1 MPTVLKIELDASKAE
16 QDLAQFRAKVES
28 LKTLE
33 SQPAAKAGGVPA
45 GAARTGAAE
54 AQKLA
59 EKVQTLPA
67 EKTISVKVETKGAT
81 AAIAKTG
88 KELKAMTVP
97 AETFRTRAS
106 AAFKNVWKELSDGE
120 GLVKNLTGALKGV
133 LSPVGAIGLGMAA
146 LGKLAV
152 DVWDR
157 MTLSAAEYLEQSGR
171 AVEVA
176 EKKREKVQAE
186 QALELRHL
194 AALRDLASQETLSNT
209 AKQEAG
215 VLLDQLSA
223 KYGNLG
229 VSIDK
234 TGSRL
239 TGFDKAQEKVL
250 SKMRRDRIAAGE
262 ETYSRLQNKAFA
274 QVQYAVTGMTPG
286 EETLNKFGLSLRG
299 AQSAKRTAAE
309 VMRTQPLEKQ
319 LEFARHM
326 MTNESR
332 TQEEMDRWG
341 KAVDVL
347 EQMVERRKELQ
358 ALERTGFG
366 SEEERANAY
375 RENAALDA
383 SVRRNSEQAAQTASD
398 REFAAERDP
407 EGKIANRE
415 KLIAGELEKQK
426 RLHEEIAKAERQTKQ
441 GDFENQRLAAKKR
454 MLELTLQLQ
463 ESESKIAGWSEQIAQ
478 IKNQTAQRIAD
489 AKEDVRLQQLLTDG
503 KFEEY
508 DLEKLKLEAKR
519 QGRTMSDD
527 EAKSLQEQLNAQRQ
541 LDTKRQ
547 LDASREE
554 LTIQQALIKGEYDKA
569 DALRLQ
575 LEQRKAGRQYS
586 ASELAEIKKQNA
598 ERQSLNLQR
607 GMQDQAW
614 GSYIDILKRT
624 GNGKQAEMESA
635 LRNAERTKGGKL
647 TSDETELVKRLT
659 ELTHNLNSARGASL
673 GDTSIRTNELTA
685 RGGFAG
691 GVKLPS
697 VDQYNE
703 AILSSSKR
711 IEGYL
716 PEIKSILSKLG
727 YYK

>member
-16 QDLAQFRAKVES
+16 RDLAQFRTKVES
-28 LKTLE
+28 LKTQE
-33 SQPAAKAGGVPA
+33 S
-45 GAARTGAAE
+45 R
-54 AQKLA
+54 
-59 EKVQTLPA
+59 PA

-81 AAIAKTG
+81 AAIARTG
-88 KELKAMTVP
+88 KELKAATVP

-106 AAFKNVWKELSDGE
+106 AAFRNVWKDLSDGE

-146 LGKLAV
+146 LGKIAV

-157 MTLSAAEYLEQSGR
+157 MTLSAAEYLERSGR
-171 AVEVA
+171 AADVA
-176 EKKREKVQAE
+176 EKKREKLQAE
-186 QALELRHL
+186 QAQELRHL
-194 AALRDLASQETLSNT
+194 AALRELASQETLSNT

-223 KYGNLG
+223 KYGSLG
-229 VSIDK
+229 VAIDK
-234 TGSRL
+234 TGNRL
-239 TGFDKAQEKVL
+239 TGFDKAQEKIL
-250 SKMRRDRIAAGE
+250 SKMRRARIAAGE
-262 ETYSRLQNKAFA
+262 ETYSRLQDKAFA

-309 VMRTQPLEKQ
+309 VMRSQPLEKQ

-326 MTNESR
+326 MTDESR

-347 EQMVERRKELQ
+347 EQMVERRKELK
-358 ALERTGFG
+358 ALERTGFA

-375 RENAALDA
+375 RENATLDS
-383 SVRRNSEQAAQTASD
+383 SVRRNSEQAEQTASD

-407 EGKIANRE
+407 EGKVANRE
-415 KLIAGELEKQK
+415 KLIARELEKQK
-426 RLHEEIAKAERQTKQ
+426 KLHEEIAKAERQTKQ

-463 ESESKIAGWSEQIAQ
+463 ESEGKIAGWSEQIAQ
-478 IKNQTAQRIAD
+478 IKNQTAQR
-489 AKEDVRLQQLLTDG
+489 
-503 KFEEY
+503 
-508 DLEKLKLEAKR
+508 
-519 QGRTMSDD
+519 
-527 EAKSLQEQLNAQRQ
+527 Q
-541 LDTKRQ
+541 LDAKRQ
-547 LDASREE
+547 LDESREE
-554 LTIQQALIKGEYDKA
+554 LAIQQALVKGEYDKA
-569 DALRLQ
+569 EALRLQ

-647 TSDETELVKRLT
+647 TNEETELVKRLT
-659 ELTHNLNSARGASL
+659 ELTHSLGSARGASL

-691 GVKLPS
+691 GVRLPEAER
-697 VDQYNE
+697 YNE
-703 AILSSSKR
+703 AMLSSSKR

-716 PEIKSILSKLG
+716 PEIKAILSKLG

>member
-16 QDLAQFRAKVES
+16 RDLAQFRAKVEA

-33 SQPAAKAGGVPA
+33 SQPAAKAGGAPA

-67 EKTISVKVETKGAT
+67 EKTISVKVETKSAT

-88 KELKAMTVP
+88 KELKNMTIP

-146 LGKLAV
+146 LGKIAV

-157 MTLSAAEYLEQSGR
+157 MTLSAAEYLERSGR
-171 AVEVA
+171 AADVA
-176 EKKREKVQAE
+176 EKKREKLQAE
-186 QALELRHL
+186 QAQELRHL
-194 AALRDLASQETLSNT
+194 AALRELASQETLSNT

-223 KYGNLG
+223 KYGSLG
-229 VSIDK
+229 VAIDK
-234 TGSRL
+234 TGNRL
-239 TGFDKAQEKVL
+239 TGFDKAQEKIL
-250 SKMRRDRIAAGE
+250 SKMRRARIAAGE
-262 ETYSRLQNKAFA
+262 ETYSRLQDKAFA

-309 VMRTQPLEKQ
+309 VMRSQPLEKQ

-326 MTNESR
+326 MTDESR

-347 EQMVERRKELQ
+347 EQMVERRKELK
-358 ALERTGFG
+358 ALERTGFA

-398 REFAAERDP
+398 RKFAAERDP

-463 ESESKIAGWSEQIAQ
+463 ESEGKIADWSEQIAQ
-478 IKNQTAQRIAD
+478 IKNQTAQR
-489 AKEDVRLQQLLTDG
+489 
-503 KFEEY
+503 
-508 DLEKLKLEAKR
+508 
-519 QGRTMSDD
+519 
-527 EAKSLQEQLNAQRQ
+527 Q
-541 LDTKRQ
+541 LDAKRQ
-547 LDASREE
+547 LDESREE
-554 LTIQQALIKGEYDKA
+554 LAIQQALVKGEYDKA
-569 DALRLQ
+569 EALRLQ

-624 GNGKQAEMESA
+624 GNGKQAEMETA

-647 TSDETELVKRLT
+647 TNEETELVKRLT
-659 ELTHNLNSARGASL
+659 ELTHSLGSARGASL

-691 GVKLPS
+691 GVRLPEAER
-697 VDQYNE
+697 YNE
-703 AILSSSKR
+703 AMLSSSKR

-716 PEIKSILSKLG
+716 PEIKAILSKLG

>member
-16 QDLAQFRAKVES
+16 RDLAQFRTKVES
-28 LKTLE
+28 LKTQE
-33 SQPAAKAGGVPA
+33 S
-45 GAARTGAAE
+45 R
-54 AQKLA
+54 
-59 EKVQTLPA
+59 PA
-67 EKTISVKVETKGAT
+67 EKTISVKVETKGAA
-81 AAIAKTG
+81 AAIARTG
-88 KELKAMTVP
+88 KELKAATVP

-106 AAFKNVWKELSDGE
+106 AAFRNVWKDLSDGE

-146 LGKLAV
+146 LGKIAV

-157 MTLSAAEYLEQSGR
+157 MTLSAAEYLERSGR
-171 AVEVA
+171 AADVA
-176 EKKREKVQAE
+176 EKKREKLQAE
-186 QALELRHL
+186 QTQELRHL
-194 AALRDLASQETLSNT
+194 AALRELASQETLSNT

-223 KYGNLG
+223 KYGSLG
-229 VSIDK
+229 AAIDK
-234 TGSRL
+234 TGNRL
-239 TGFDKAQEKVL
+239 TGFDKAQEKIL
-250 SKMRRDRIAAGE
+250 SKMRRERIAAGE
-262 ETYSRLQNKAFA
+262 ETYSRLQDKAFA

-299 AQSAKRTAAE
+299 AQSAKQTAAE
-309 VMRTQPLEKQ
+309 VMRNQPLEKQ

-326 MTNESR
+326 MTDESR

-347 EQMVERRKELQ
+347 EQMVERRKELK
-358 ALERTGFG
+358 ALERTGFA

-383 SVRRNSEQAAQTASD
+383 SVRRNGEQAVQRASD
-398 REFAAERDP
+398 RAFAAERDP

-463 ESESKIAGWSEQIAQ
+463 ESEGKIAGWSEQIAQ
-478 IKNQTAQRIAD
+478 IKNQTAQR
-489 AKEDVRLQQLLTDG
+489 
-503 KFEEY
+503 
-508 DLEKLKLEAKR
+508 
-519 QGRTMSDD
+519 
-527 EAKSLQEQLNAQRQ
+527 Q
-541 LDTKRQ
+541 LDAKRQ
-547 LDASREE
+547 LDESREE
-554 LTIQQALIKGEYDKA
+554 LAIQQALVKGEYDKA
-569 DALRLQ
+569 EALRLQ

-647 TSDETELVKRLT
+647 TNEETELVKRLT
-659 ELTHNLNSARGASL
+659 ELTHSLGSARGASL

-691 GVKLPS
+691 GVRLPEAER
-697 VDQYNE
+697 YNE
-703 AILSSSKR
+703 AMLSSSKR

-716 PEIKSILSKLG
+716 PEIKAILSKLG

>member
-16 QDLAQFRAKVES
+16 QDLAQFRAKVEA

-33 SQPAAKAGGVPA
+33 SQPAAKAGGAPA

-67 EKTISVKVETKGAT
+67 EKTISVKVETKSAT

-88 KELKAMTVP
+88 KELKNMTIP

-146 LGKLAV
+146 LGKIAV

-157 MTLSAAEYLEQSGR
+157 MTLSAAEYLERSGR
-171 AVEVA
+171 AADVA
-176 EKKREKVQAE
+176 EKKREKLQAE
-186 QALELRHL
+186 QAQELRHL
-194 AALRDLASQETLSNT
+194 AALRELASQETLSNT

-215 VLLDQLSA
+215 VLLDQLSV
-223 KYGNLG
+223 KYGSLG
-229 VSIDK
+229 VAIDK
-234 TGSRL
+234 TGNRL
-239 TGFDKAQEKVL
+239 TGFDKAQEKIL

-262 ETYSRLQNKAFA
+262 ETYSRLQDKAFA

-309 VMRTQPLEKQ
+309 VMRSQPLEKQ

-326 MTNESR
+326 LTNESR

-347 EQMVERRKELQ
+347 EQMVERRKELK
-358 ALERTGFG
+358 ALERTGFA

-383 SVRRNSEQAAQTASD
+383 SVRRNGEQAVQTASD
-398 REFAAERDP
+398 RAFAAERDP

-478 IKNQTAQRIAD
+478 IKNQTAQR
-489 AKEDVRLQQLLTDG
+489 
-503 KFEEY
+503 
-508 DLEKLKLEAKR
+508 
-519 QGRTMSDD
+519 
-527 EAKSLQEQLNAQRQ
+527 Q

-547 LDASREE
+547 LDESREE
-554 LTIQQALIKGEYDKA
+554 LAIQQALVKGEYDKA
-569 DALRLQ
+569 EALRLQ

-624 GNGKQAEMESA
+624 GNGKQAEMETA

-647 TSDETELVKRLT
+647 TGEETELVKRLT
-659 ELTHNLNSARGASL
+659 ELTHDLNSARGASL

-691 GVKLPS
+691 GVRLP
-697 VDQYNE
+697 DTEQYNK

-716 PEIKSILSKLG
+716 PEIKAILTKLG

>member
-16 QDLAQFRAKVES
+16 RDLAQFRTKVES
-28 LKTLE
+28 LKTQE
-33 SQPAAKAGGVPA
+33 S
-45 GAARTGAAE
+45 R
-54 AQKLA
+54 
-59 EKVQTLPA
+59 PA

-81 AAIAKTG
+81 AAIARTG
-88 KELKAMTVP
+88 KELKAATVP

-106 AAFKNVWKELSDGE
+106 AAFRNVWKDLSDGE

-146 LGKLAV
+146 LGKIAV

-157 MTLSAAEYLEQSGR
+157 MTLSAAEYLERSGR
-171 AVEVA
+171 AADVA
-176 EKKREKVQAE
+176 EKKREKLQAE
-186 QALELRHL
+186 QAQELRHL
-194 AALRDLASQETLSNT
+194 AALRELASQETLSNT

-223 KYGNLG
+223 KYGSLG
-229 VSIDK
+229 VAIDK
-234 TGSRL
+234 TGNRL
-239 TGFDKAQEKVL
+239 TGFDKAQEKIL

-262 ETYSRLQNKAFA
+262 ETYSRLQDKAFA

-299 AQSAKRTAAE
+299 AQSAKQTAAE
-309 VMRTQPLEKQ
+309 VMRSQPLEKQ

-326 MTNESR
+326 MTDESR

-347 EQMVERRKELQ
+347 EQMVERRKELK
-358 ALERTGFG
+358 ALERTGFA

-375 RENAALDA
+375 RENAALDS
-383 SVRRNSEQAAQTASD
+383 SVRRNGEQAVQRASD
-398 REFAAERDP
+398 RAFAAERDP

-463 ESESKIAGWSEQIAQ
+463 ESEGKIAGWSEQIAQ
-478 IKNQTAQRIAD
+478 IKNQTAQR
-489 AKEDVRLQQLLTDG
+489 
-503 KFEEY
+503 
-508 DLEKLKLEAKR
+508 
-519 QGRTMSDD
+519 
-527 EAKSLQEQLNAQRQ
+527 Q
-541 LDTKRQ
+541 LDAKRQ
-547 LDASREE
+547 LDESREE
-554 LTIQQALIKGEYDKA
+554 LAIQQALVKGEYDKA
-569 DALRLQ
+569 EALRLQ

-624 GNGKQAEMESA
+624 GNGKQAEMETA

-647 TSDETELVKRLT
+647 TNEETELVKRLT
-659 ELTHNLNSARGASL
+659 ELTHSLGSARGASL

-691 GVKLPS
+691 GVRLPEAER
-697 VDQYNE
+697 YNE
-703 AILSSSKR
+703 AMLSSSKR

-716 PEIKSILSKLG
+716 PEIKAILSKLG

>member
-16 QDLAQFRAKVES
+16 RDLAQFRTKVES
-28 LKTLE
+28 LKTQE
-33 SQPAAKAGGVPA
+33 S
-45 GAARTGAAE
+45 R
-54 AQKLA
+54 
-59 EKVQTLPA
+59 PA
-67 EKTISVKVETKGAT
+67 EKTISVKVETKGAA
-81 AAIAKTG
+81 AAIARTG
-88 KELKAMTVP
+88 KELKAATVP

-106 AAFKNVWKELSDGE
+106 AAFRNVWKDLSDGE

-146 LGKLAV
+146 LGKIAV

-157 MTLSAAEYLEQSGR
+157 MTLSAAEYLERSGR
-171 AVEVA
+171 AADVA
-176 EKKREKVQAE
+176 EKKREKLQAE
-186 QALELRHL
+186 QAQELRHL
-194 AALRDLASQETLSNT
+194 AALRELASQETLSNT

-223 KYGNLG
+223 KYGSLG
-229 VSIDK
+229 AAIDK
-234 TGSRL
+234 TGNRL
-239 TGFDKAQEKVL
+239 TGFDKAQEKIL

-262 ETYSRLQNKAFA
+262 ETYSRLQDKAFA

-299 AQSAKRTAAE
+299 AQSAKQTAAE
-309 VMRTQPLEKQ
+309 VMRSQPLEKQ

-326 MTNESR
+326 MTDESR

-347 EQMVERRKELQ
+347 EQMVERRKELK
-358 ALERTGFG
+358 ALERTGFA

-383 SVRRNSEQAAQTASD
+383 SVRRNGEQAVQTASD
-398 REFAAERDP
+398 RAFAAERDP

-426 RLHEEIAKAERQTKQ
+426 RLHEEIAKAERQTKR

-463 ESESKIAGWSEQIAQ
+463 ESEGKIAGWSEQIAQ
-478 IKNQTAQRIAD
+478 IKNQTAQR
-489 AKEDVRLQQLLTDG
+489 
-503 KFEEY
+503 
-508 DLEKLKLEAKR
+508 
-519 QGRTMSDD
+519 
-527 EAKSLQEQLNAQRQ
+527 Q
-541 LDTKRQ
+541 LDAKRQ
-547 LDASREE
+547 LDESREE
-554 LTIQQALIKGEYDKA
+554 LAIQQALVKGEYDKA
-569 DALRLQ
+569 EALRLQ

-624 GNGKQAEMESA
+624 GNGKQAEMETA

-647 TSDETELVKRLT
+647 TNEETELVKRLT
-659 ELTHNLNSARGASL
+659 ELTHSLGSARGASL

-691 GVKLPS
+691 GVRLPEAER
-697 VDQYNE
+697 YNE
-703 AILSSSKR
+703 AMLSSSKR

-716 PEIKSILSKLG
+716 PEIKAILSKLG

>member
-16 QDLAQFRAKVES
+16 RDLAQFRSKVES
-28 LKTLE
+28 LKTQE
-33 SQPAAKAGGVPA
+33 S
-45 GAARTGAAE
+45 R
-54 AQKLA
+54 
-59 EKVQTLPA
+59 PA

-81 AAIAKTG
+81 AAIARTG
-88 KELKAMTVP
+88 KELKAATVP

-106 AAFKNVWKELSDGE
+106 AAFRNVWKDLSDGE

-146 LGKLAV
+146 LGKIAV

-157 MTLSAAEYLEQSGR
+157 MTLSAAEYLERSGR
-171 AVEVA
+171 AADVA
-176 EKKREKVQAE
+176 EKKREKLQAE
-186 QALELRHL
+186 QAQELRHL
-194 AALRDLASQETLSNT
+194 AALRELASQETLSNT

-223 KYGNLG
+223 KYGSLG
-229 VSIDK
+229 VAIDK
-234 TGSRL
+234 TGNRL
-239 TGFDKAQEKVL
+239 TGFDKAQEKIL

-262 ETYSRLQNKAFA
+262 ETYSRLQDKAFA

-309 VMRTQPLEKQ
+309 VMRSQPLEKQ

-326 MTNESR
+326 MTDESR

-347 EQMVERRKELQ
+347 EQMVERRKELK
-358 ALERTGFG
+358 ALERTGFA

-383 SVRRNSEQAAQTASD
+383 SVRRNGEQAAQTASD
-398 REFAAERDP
+398 RAFAAERDP

-463 ESESKIAGWSEQIAQ
+463 ESEGKIAGWSEQIAQ
-478 IKNQTAQRIAD
+478 IKNQTAQR
-489 AKEDVRLQQLLTDG
+489 
-503 KFEEY
+503 
-508 DLEKLKLEAKR
+508 
-519 QGRTMSDD
+519 
-527 EAKSLQEQLNAQRQ
+527 Q
-541 LDTKRQ
+541 LDAKRQ
-547 LDASREE
+547 LDESREE
-554 LTIQQALIKGEYDKA
+554 LAIQQALVKGEYDKA
-569 DALRLQ
+569 EALRLQ

-614 GSYIDILKRT
+614 GRYIDILKRT
-624 GNGKQAEMESA
+624 GNGKQAEMETA

-647 TSDETELVKRLT
+647 TNEETELVKRLT
-659 ELTHNLNSARGASL
+659 ELTHSLGSARGASL

-691 GVKLPS
+691 GVRLPEAER
-697 VDQYNE
+697 YNE
-703 AILSSSKR
+703 AMLSSSKR

-716 PEIKSILSKLG
+716 PEIKAILSKLG

>member
-16 QDLAQFRAKVES
+16 RDLAQFRTKVES
-28 LKTLE
+28 LKTQE
-33 SQPAAKAGGVPA
+33 S
-45 GAARTGAAE
+45 R
-54 AQKLA
+54 
-59 EKVQTLPA
+59 PA

-81 AAIAKTG
+81 AAIARTG
-88 KELKAMTVP
+88 KELKAATVP

-106 AAFKNVWKELSDGE
+106 AAFRNVWKDLSDGE

-146 LGKLAV
+146 LGKIAV

-157 MTLSAAEYLEQSGR
+157 MTLSAAEYLERSGR
-171 AVEVA
+171 AADVA
-176 EKKREKVQAE
+176 EKKREKLQAE
-186 QALELRHL
+186 QAQELRHL
-194 AALRDLASQETLSNT
+194 AALRELASQETLSNT

-223 KYGNLG
+223 KYGSLG
-229 VSIDK
+229 VAIDK
-234 TGSRL
+234 TGNRL
-239 TGFDKAQEKVL
+239 TGFDKAQEKIL
-250 SKMRRDRIAAGE
+250 SKMRRARIAAGE
-262 ETYSRLQNKAFA
+262 ETYSRLQDKAFA

-309 VMRTQPLEKQ
+309 VMRSQPLEKQ

-326 MTNESR
+326 MTDESR

-347 EQMVERRKELQ
+347 EQMVERRKELK
-358 ALERTGFG
+358 ALERTGFA

-463 ESESKIAGWSEQIAQ
+463 ESEGKIAGWSEQIAQ
-478 IKNQTAQRIAD
+478 IKNQTAQR
-489 AKEDVRLQQLLTDG
+489 
-503 KFEEY
+503 
-508 DLEKLKLEAKR
+508 
-519 QGRTMSDD
+519 
-527 EAKSLQEQLNAQRQ
+527 Q
-541 LDTKRQ
+541 LDAKRQ
-547 LDASREE
+547 LDESREE
-554 LTIQQALIKGEYDKA
+554 LAIQQALVKGEYDKA
-569 DALRLQ
+569 EALRLQ

-635 LRNAERTKGGKL
+635 LRSAERTKGGKL
-647 TSDETELVKRLT
+647 TGEETELVKRLT
-659 ELTHNLNSARGASL
+659 ELTHDLNSARGASL

-691 GVKLPS
+691 GVRLPEAER
-697 VDQYNE
+697 YNE
-703 AILSSSKR
+703 AMLSSSKR

-716 PEIKSILSKLG
+716 PEIKAILSKLG

>member
-16 QDLAQFRAKVES
+16 QDLAQFRAKVEA

-33 SQPAAKAGGVPA
+33 SQPAAKAGGAPA
-45 GAARTGAAE
+45 GAA
-54 AQKLA
+54 
-59 EKVQTLPA
+59 
-67 EKTISVKVETKGAT
+67 
-81 AAIAKTG
+81 AAIARTG
-88 KELKAMTVP
+88 KELKAATVP

-106 AAFKNVWKELSDGE
+106 AAFRNVWKDLSDGE

-146 LGKLAV
+146 LGKIAV

-157 MTLSAAEYLEQSGR
+157 MTLSAAEYLEQTGR
-171 AVEVA
+171 AAEIA
-176 EKKREKVQAE
+176 EKKREKLQAE

-229 VSIDK
+229 VAIDK
-234 TGSRL
+234 TGNRL
-239 TGFDKAQEKVL
+239 TGFDKAQEKIL

-262 ETYSRLQNKAFA
+262 ETYSRLQDKAFA

-309 VMRTQPLEKQ
+309 VMRSQPLEKQ

-326 MTNESR
+326 MTDESR

-347 EQMVERRKELQ
+347 EQMVERRKELK
-358 ALERTGFG
+358 ALERTGFA

-383 SVRRNSEQAAQTASD
+383 SVRRNGEQAAQTASD
-398 REFAAERDP
+398 RAFAAERDP

-463 ESESKIAGWSEQIAQ
+463 ESEGKIAGWSEQIAQ

-503 KFEEY
+503 KYAEY

-519 QGRTMSDD
+519 QGRSMSDD
-527 EAKSLQEQLNAQRQ
+527 EAKALQEQVNAQRQ
-541 LDTKRQ
+541 LDAKRQ
-547 LDASREE
+547 LDESREE
-554 LTIQQALIKGEYDKA
+554 LAIQQALVKGEYDKA
-569 DALRLQ
+569 EALRLQ

-586 ASELAEIKKQNA
+586 ASELAEIKKQNT

-624 GNGKQAEMESA
+624 GNGKQAEMETA

-647 TSDETELVKRLT
+647 TNEETELVKRPP
-659 ELTHNLNSARGASL
+659 
-673 GDTSIRTNELTA
+673 TSVGKTPPFRMVIVSF
-685 RGGFAG
+685 GGNTLRAWG
-691 GVKLPS
+691 RP
-697 VDQYNE
+697 
-703 AILSSSKR
+703 LSTLR
-711 IEGYL
+711 
-716 PEIKSILSKLG
+716 
-727 YYK
+727 

>member
-16 QDLAQFRAKVES
+16 RDLAQFRTKVES
-28 LKTLE
+28 LKTQE
-33 SQPAAKAGGVPA
+33 S
-45 GAARTGAAE
+45 R
-54 AQKLA
+54 
-59 EKVQTLPA
+59 PA

-81 AAIAKTG
+81 AAIARTG
-88 KELKAMTVP
+88 KELKAATVP

-106 AAFKNVWKELSDGE
+106 AAFRNVWKDLSDGE

-146 LGKLAV
+146 LGKIAV

-157 MTLSAAEYLEQSGR
+157 MTLSAAEYLERSGR
-171 AVEVA
+171 AADVA
-176 EKKREKVQAE
+176 EKKREKLQAE
-186 QALELRHL
+186 QAQELRHL
-194 AALRDLASQETLSNT
+194 AALRELASQETLSNT

-223 KYGNLG
+223 KYGSLG
-229 VSIDK
+229 AAIDK
-234 TGSRL
+234 TGNRL
-239 TGFDKAQEKVL
+239 TGFDKAQEKIL

-262 ETYSRLQNKAFA
+262 ETYSRLQDKAFA

-299 AQSAKRTAAE
+299 AQSAKQTAAE
-309 VMRTQPLEKQ
+309 VMRSQPLEKQ

-326 MTNESR
+326 MTDESR

-347 EQMVERRKELQ
+347 EQMVERRKELK
-358 ALERTGFG
+358 ALERTGFA

-383 SVRRNSEQAAQTASD
+383 SVRRNGEQAAQTASD
-398 REFAAERDP
+398 RAFAAERDP

-426 RLHEEIAKAERQTKQ
+426 RLHEEIAKAERQTKR

-463 ESESKIAGWSEQIAQ
+463 ESEGKIAGWSEQIAQ
-478 IKNQTAQRIAD
+478 IKNQTAQR
-489 AKEDVRLQQLLTDG
+489 
-503 KFEEY
+503 
-508 DLEKLKLEAKR
+508 
-519 QGRTMSDD
+519 
-527 EAKSLQEQLNAQRQ
+527 Q
-541 LDTKRQ
+541 LDAKRQ
-547 LDASREE
+547 LDESREE
-554 LTIQQALIKGEYDKA
+554 LAIQQALVKGEYDKA
-569 DALRLQ
+569 EALRLQ

-624 GNGKQAEMESA
+624 GNGKQAEMETA

-647 TSDETELVKRLT
+647 TNEETELVKRLT
-659 ELTHNLNSARGASL
+659 ELTHSLGSARGASL

-691 GVKLPS
+691 GVRLPEAER
-697 VDQYNE
+697 YNE
-703 AILSSSKR
+703 AMLSSSKR

-716 PEIKSILSKLG
+716 PEIKAILSKLG

>member
-16 QDLAQFRAKVES
+16 RDLAQFRTKVES
-28 LKTLE
+28 LKTQE
-33 SQPAAKAGGVPA
+33 S
-45 GAARTGAAE
+45 R
-54 AQKLA
+54 
-59 EKVQTLPA
+59 PA

-81 AAIAKTG
+81 AAIARTG
-88 KELKAMTVP
+88 KELKNMTIP

-146 LGKLAV
+146 LGKIAV

-157 MTLSAAEYLEQSGR
+157 MTLSAAEYLERSGR
-171 AVEVA
+171 AADVA
-176 EKKREKVQAE
+176 EKKREKLQAE
-186 QALELRHL
+186 QAQELRHL
-194 AALRDLASQETLSNT
+194 AALRELASQETLSNT

-223 KYGNLG
+223 KYGSLG
-229 VSIDK
+229 VAIDK
-234 TGSRL
+234 TGNRL
-239 TGFDKAQEKVL
+239 TGFDKAQEKIL
-250 SKMRRDRIAAGE
+250 SKMRRERIAAGE
-262 ETYSRLQNKAFA
+262 ETYSRLQDKAFA

-309 VMRTQPLEKQ
+309 VMRSQPLEKQ

-326 MTNESR
+326 MTDESR

-347 EQMVERRKELQ
+347 EQMVERRKELK
-358 ALERTGFG
+358 ALERTGFA

-383 SVRRNSEQAAQTASD
+383 SVRRNGEQAVQTASD
-398 REFAAERDP
+398 RAFAAERDP

-463 ESESKIAGWSEQIAQ
+463 ESEGKIAGWSEQIAQ
-478 IKNQTAQRIAD
+478 IKNQTAQR
-489 AKEDVRLQQLLTDG
+489 
-503 KFEEY
+503 
-508 DLEKLKLEAKR
+508 
-519 QGRTMSDD
+519 
-527 EAKSLQEQLNAQRQ
+527 Q
-541 LDTKRQ
+541 LDAKRQ
-547 LDASREE
+547 LDESREE
-554 LTIQQALIKGEYDKA
+554 LAIQQALVKGEYDKA
-569 DALRLQ
+569 EALRLQ

-635 LRNAERTKGGKL
+635 LRSAERTKGGKL
-647 TSDETELVKRLT
+647 TGEETELVKRLT
-659 ELTHNLNSARGASL
+659 ELTHDLNSARGASL

-691 GVKLPS
+691 GVRLP
-697 VDQYNE
+697 DTEQYNK

-716 PEIKSILSKLG
+716 PEIKAILSKLG

>member
-16 QDLAQFRAKVES
+16 RDLAQFRTKVES
-28 LKTLE
+28 LKTQE
-33 SQPAAKAGGVPA
+33 S
-45 GAARTGAAE
+45 R
-54 AQKLA
+54 
-59 EKVQTLPA
+59 PA

-81 AAIAKTG
+81 AAIARTG
-88 KELKAMTVP
+88 KELKAATVP

-106 AAFKNVWKELSDGE
+106 AAFRNVWKDLSDGE

-146 LGKLAV
+146 LGKIAV

-157 MTLSAAEYLEQSGR
+157 MTLSAAEYLERSGR
-171 AVEVA
+171 AADVA
-176 EKKREKVQAE
+176 EKKREKLQAE
-186 QALELRHL
+186 QAQELRHL
-194 AALRDLASQETLSNT
+194 AALRELASQETLSNT

-223 KYGNLG
+223 KYGSLG
-229 VSIDK
+229 VAIDK
-234 TGSRL
+234 TGNRL
-239 TGFDKAQEKVL
+239 TGFDKAQEKIL

-262 ETYSRLQNKAFA
+262 ETYSRLQDKAFA

-309 VMRTQPLEKQ
+309 VMRSQPLEKQ

-326 MTNESR
+326 MTDESR

-347 EQMVERRKELQ
+347 EQMVERRKELK
-358 ALERTGFG
+358 ALERTGFA

-383 SVRRNSEQAAQTASD
+383 SVRRNGEQAAQRASD

-463 ESESKIAGWSEQIAQ
+463 ESEGKIAGWSEQIAQ
-478 IKNQTAQRIAD
+478 IKNQTAQR
-489 AKEDVRLQQLLTDG
+489 
-503 KFEEY
+503 
-508 DLEKLKLEAKR
+508 
-519 QGRTMSDD
+519 
-527 EAKSLQEQLNAQRQ
+527 Q
-541 LDTKRQ
+541 LDAKRQ
-547 LDASREE
+547 LDESREE
-554 LTIQQALIKGEYDKA
+554 LAIQQALVKGEYDKA
-569 DALRLQ
+569 EALRLQ

-647 TSDETELVKRLT
+647 TNEETELVKRLT
-659 ELTHNLNSARGASL
+659 ELTHSLGSARGASL

-691 GVKLPS
+691 GVRLPEAER
-697 VDQYNE
+697 YNE
-703 AILSSSKR
+703 AMLSSSKR

-716 PEIKSILSKLG
+716 PEIKAILSKLG

>member
-16 QDLAQFRAKVES
+16 QDLAQFRAKVEA

-33 SQPAAKAGGVPA
+33 SQPAAKAGGAPA

-67 EKTISVKVETKGAT
+67 EKTISVKVETKSAT

-88 KELKAMTVP
+88 KELKNMTIP

-146 LGKLAV
+146 LGKIAV

-157 MTLSAAEYLEQSGR
+157 MTLSAAEYLERSGR
-171 AVEVA
+171 AADVA
-176 EKKREKVQAE
+176 EKKREKLQAE
-186 QALELRHL
+186 QAQELRHL
-194 AALRDLASQETLSNT
+194 AALRELASQETLSNT

-223 KYGNLG
+223 KYGSLG
-229 VSIDK
+229 AAIDK
-234 TGSRL
+234 TGNRL
-239 TGFDKAQEKVL
+239 TGFDKAQEKIL

-262 ETYSRLQNKAFA
+262 ETYSRLQDKAFA

-299 AQSAKRTAAE
+299 AQSAKQTAAE
-309 VMRTQPLEKQ
+309 VMRSQPLEKQ

-326 MTNESR
+326 MTDESR

-347 EQMVERRKELQ
+347 EQMVERRKELK
-358 ALERTGFG
+358 ALERTGFA

-463 ESESKIAGWSEQIAQ
+463 ESEGKIAGWSEQIAQ
-478 IKNQTAQRIAD
+478 IKNQTAQR
-489 AKEDVRLQQLLTDG
+489 
-503 KFEEY
+503 
-508 DLEKLKLEAKR
+508 
-519 QGRTMSDD
+519 
-527 EAKSLQEQLNAQRQ
+527 Q
-541 LDTKRQ
+541 LDAKRQ
-547 LDASREE
+547 LDESREE
-554 LTIQQALIKGEYDKA
+554 LAIQQALVKGEYDKA
-569 DALRLQ
+569 EALRLQ

-624 GNGKQAEMESA
+624 GNGKQAEMETA

-647 TSDETELVKRLT
+647 TNEETELVKRLT
-659 ELTHNLNSARGASL
+659 ELTHSLGSARGASL

-691 GVKLPS
+691 GVRLPEAER
-697 VDQYNE
+697 YNE
-703 AILSSSKR
+703 AMLSSSKR

-716 PEIKSILSKLG
+716 PEIKAILSKLG

>member
-16 QDLAQFRAKVES
+16 RDLAQFRAKVEA

-33 SQPAAKAGGVPA
+33 SQPAAKAGGAPA

-67 EKTISVKVETKGAT
+67 EKTISVKVETKSAT

-88 KELKAMTVP
+88 KELKNMTIP

-146 LGKLAV
+146 LGKIAV

-157 MTLSAAEYLEQSGR
+157 MTLSAAEYLERSGR
-171 AVEVA
+171 AADVA
-176 EKKREKVQAE
+176 EKKREKLQAE
-186 QALELRHL
+186 QAQELRHL
-194 AALRDLASQETLSNT
+194 AALRELASQETLSNT

-223 KYGNLG
+223 KYGSLG
-229 VSIDK
+229 VAIDK

-239 TGFDKAQEKVL
+239 TGFDKAQEKIL
-250 SKMRRDRIAAGE
+250 SKMRRARIAAGE
-262 ETYSRLQNKAFA
+262 ETYSRLQDKAFA

-309 VMRTQPLEKQ
+309 VMRSQPLEKQ

-326 MTNESR
+326 MTDESR

-341 KAVDVL
+341 KAVEVL
-347 EQMVERRKELQ
+347 EQMVERRKELK
-358 ALERTGFG
+358 ALERTGFA
-366 SEEERANAY
+366 SEEERADAY

-383 SVRRNSEQAAQTASD
+383 SVRRNGEQAVQTASD
-398 REFAAERDP
+398 RAFAAERDP

-463 ESESKIAGWSEQIAQ
+463 ESEGKIAGWSEQIAQ
-478 IKNQTAQRIAD
+478 IKNQTAQR
-489 AKEDVRLQQLLTDG
+489 
-503 KFEEY
+503 
-508 DLEKLKLEAKR
+508 
-519 QGRTMSDD
+519 
-527 EAKSLQEQLNAQRQ
+527 Q
-541 LDTKRQ
+541 LDAKRQ
-547 LDASREE
+547 LDESREE
-554 LTIQQALIKGEYDKA
+554 LAIQQALVKGEYDKA
-569 DALRLQ
+569 EALRLQ

-647 TSDETELVKRLT
+647 TGEETELVKRLT
-659 ELTHNLNSARGASL
+659 ELTHDLNSARGASL

-691 GVKLPS
+691 GVRLP
-697 VDQYNE
+697 DTEQYNK

-716 PEIKSILSKLG
+716 PEIKAILTKLG

>member
-16 QDLAQFRAKVES
+16 RDLAQFRAKVEA

-33 SQPAAKAGGVPA
+33 SQPAAKAGGAPA

-67 EKTISVKVETKGAT
+67 EKTISVKVETKSAT

-88 KELKAMTVP
+88 KELKNMTIP

-146 LGKLAV
+146 LGKIAV

-157 MTLSAAEYLEQSGR
+157 MTLSAAEYLERSGR
-171 AVEVA
+171 AADVA
-176 EKKREKVQAE
+176 EKKREKLQAE
-186 QALELRHL
+186 QAQELRHL
-194 AALRDLASQETLSNT
+194 AALRELASQETLSNT

-223 KYGNLG
+223 KYGSLG
-229 VSIDK
+229 VAIDK
-234 TGSRL
+234 TGNRL
-239 TGFDKAQEKVL
+239 TGFDKAQEKIL
-250 SKMRRDRIAAGE
+250 SKMRRERIAAGE
-262 ETYSRLQNKAFA
+262 ELYSRLQNKAFA

-299 AQSAKRTAAE
+299 AQSAKQTAAE

-326 MTNESR
+326 LTDESR

-347 EQMVERRKELQ
+347 EQMVERRKELK
-358 ALERTGFG
+358 ALERTGFA

-383 SVRRNSEQAAQTASD
+383 SVRRNGEQAAQTASD
-398 REFAAERDP
+398 RAFAAERDP

-463 ESESKIAGWSEQIAQ
+463 ESEGKIAGWSEQIAQ
-478 IKNQTAQRIAD
+478 IKNQTAQR
-489 AKEDVRLQQLLTDG
+489 
-503 KFEEY
+503 
-508 DLEKLKLEAKR
+508 
-519 QGRTMSDD
+519 
-527 EAKSLQEQLNAQRQ
+527 Q
-541 LDTKRQ
+541 LDAKRQ
-547 LDASREE
+547 LDESREE
-554 LTIQQALIKGEYDKA
+554 LAIQQALLKGEYDKA
-569 DALRLQ
+569 EALRLQ

-624 GNGKQAEMESA
+624 GNGKLAEMETA
-635 LRNAERTKGGKL
+635 LRNAERRKGGKL
-647 TSDETELVKRLT
+647 TNEETELVKRPP
-659 ELTHNLNSARGASL
+659 
-673 GDTSIRTNELTA
+673 TSVGKTPPFRMVIVSF
-685 RGGFAG
+685 GGNTLRAWG
-691 GVKLPS
+691 RP
-697 VDQYNE
+697 
-703 AILSSSKR
+703 LSTLR
-711 IEGYL
+711 
-716 PEIKSILSKLG
+716 
-727 YYK
+727 

>member
-16 QDLAQFRAKVES
+16 QDLAQFRAKVEA

-33 SQPAAKAGGVPA
+33 SQPAAKAGGAPA

-67 EKTISVKVETKGAT
+67 EKTISVKVETKSAT

-88 KELKAMTVP
+88 KELKNMTIP

-146 LGKLAV
+146 LGKIAV

-157 MTLSAAEYLEQSGR
+157 MTLSAAEYLERSGR
-171 AVEVA
+171 AADVA
-176 EKKREKVQAE
+176 EKKREKLQAE
-186 QALELRHL
+186 QAQELRHL
-194 AALRDLASQETLSNT
+194 AALRELASQETLSNT

-223 KYGNLG
+223 KYGSLG
-229 VSIDK
+229 VAIDK
-234 TGSRL
+234 TGNRL
-239 TGFDKAQEKVL
+239 TGFDKAQEKIL

-262 ETYSRLQNKAFA
+262 ETYSRLQDKAFA

-309 VMRTQPLEKQ
+309 VMRSQPLEKQ

-326 MTNESR
+326 MTDESR

-347 EQMVERRKELQ
+347 EQMVERRKELK
-358 ALERTGFG
+358 ALERTGFA

-383 SVRRNSEQAAQTASD
+383 SVRRNGEEAVQRASD
-398 REFAAERDP
+398 RAFAAERDP

-463 ESESKIAGWSEQIAQ
+463 ESEGKIAGWSEQIAQ
-478 IKNQTAQRIAD
+478 IKNQTAQR
-489 AKEDVRLQQLLTDG
+489 
-503 KFEEY
+503 
-508 DLEKLKLEAKR
+508 
-519 QGRTMSDD
+519 
-527 EAKSLQEQLNAQRQ
+527 Q
-541 LDTKRQ
+541 LDAKRQ
-547 LDASREE
+547 LDESREE
-554 LTIQQALIKGEYDKA
+554 LAIQQALVKGEYDKA
-569 DALRLQ
+569 EALRLQ

-647 TSDETELVKRLT
+647 TNEETELVKRLT
-659 ELTHNLNSARGASL
+659 ELTHSLGSARGASL

-691 GVKLPS
+691 GVRLP
-697 VDQYNE
+697 DTEQYNK

-716 PEIKSILSKLG
+716 PEIKAILTKLG

>member
-16 QDLAQFRAKVES
+16 RDLAQFRSKVES
-28 LKTLE
+28 LKTQE
-33 SQPAAKAGGVPA
+33 S
-45 GAARTGAAE
+45 R
-54 AQKLA
+54 
-59 EKVQTLPA
+59 PA

-81 AAIAKTG
+81 AAIARTG
-88 KELKAMTVP
+88 KELKAATVP

-106 AAFKNVWKELSDGE
+106 AAFRNVWKDLSDGE

-146 LGKLAV
+146 LGKIAV

-157 MTLSAAEYLEQSGR
+157 MTLSAAEYLERSGR
-171 AVEVA
+171 AADVA
-176 EKKREKVQAE
+176 EKKREKLQAE
-186 QALELRHL
+186 QAQELRHL
-194 AALRDLASQETLSNT
+194 AALRELASQETLSNT

-223 KYGNLG
+223 KYGSLG
-229 VSIDK
+229 VAIDK
-234 TGSRL
+234 TGNRL
-239 TGFDKAQEKVL
+239 TGFDKAQEKIL

-262 ETYSRLQNKAFA
+262 ETYSRLQDKAFA

-309 VMRTQPLEKQ
+309 VMRSQPLEKQ

-326 MTNESR
+326 MTDESR

-347 EQMVERRKELQ
+347 EQMVERRKELK
-358 ALERTGFG
+358 ALERTGFA

-383 SVRRNSEQAAQTASD
+383 SVRRNGEQAAQTASD
-398 REFAAERDP
+398 RAFAAERDP

-463 ESESKIAGWSEQIAQ
+463 ESEGKIAGWSEQIAQ
-478 IKNQTAQRIAD
+478 IKNQTAQR
-489 AKEDVRLQQLLTDG
+489 
-503 KFEEY
+503 
-508 DLEKLKLEAKR
+508 
-519 QGRTMSDD
+519 
-527 EAKSLQEQLNAQRQ
+527 Q
-541 LDTKRQ
+541 LDAKRQ
-547 LDASREE
+547 LDESREE
-554 LTIQQALIKGEYDKA
+554 LAIQQALVKGEYDKA
-569 DALRLQ
+569 EALRLQ

-647 TSDETELVKRLT
+647 TGEETELVKRPP
-659 ELTHNLNSARGASL
+659 
-673 GDTSIRTNELTA
+673 TSVGKTPPFRMVIVSF
-685 RGGFAG
+685 GGNTLRAWG
-691 GVKLPS
+691 RP
-697 VDQYNE
+697 
-703 AILSSSKR
+703 LSTLR
-711 IEGYL
+711 
-716 PEIKSILSKLG
+716 
-727 YYK
+727 

>member
-16 QDLAQFRAKVES
+16 QDLAQFRAKVEA

-33 SQPAAKAGGVPA
+33 SQPAAKAGGAPA

-67 EKTISVKVETKGAT
+67 EKTISVKVETKSAT

-88 KELKAMTVP
+88 KELKNMTIP

-146 LGKLAV
+146 LGKIAV

-157 MTLSAAEYLEQSGR
+157 MTLSAAEYLERSGR
-171 AVEVA
+171 AADVA
-176 EKKREKVQAE
+176 EKKREKLQAE
-186 QALELRHL
+186 QAQELRHL
-194 AALRDLASQETLSNT
+194 AALRELASQETLSNT

-223 KYGNLG
+223 KYGSLG
-229 VSIDK
+229 VAIDK
-234 TGSRL
+234 TGNRL
-239 TGFDKAQEKVL
+239 TGFDKAQEKIL
-250 SKMRRDRIAAGE
+250 SKMRRARIAAGE
-262 ETYSRLQNKAFA
+262 ETYSRLQDKAFA

-309 VMRTQPLEKQ
+309 VMRSQPLEKQ

-326 MTNESR
+326 MTDESR

-347 EQMVERRKELQ
+347 EQMVERRKELK
-358 ALERTGFG
+358 ALERTGFA

-383 SVRRNSEQAAQTASD
+383 SVRRNGEEAVQRASD
-398 REFAAERDP
+398 RAFAAERDP

-463 ESESKIAGWSEQIAQ
+463 ESEGKIAGWSEQIAQ
-478 IKNQTAQRIAD
+478 IKNQTAQR
-489 AKEDVRLQQLLTDG
+489 
-503 KFEEY
+503 
-508 DLEKLKLEAKR
+508 
-519 QGRTMSDD
+519 
-527 EAKSLQEQLNAQRQ
+527 Q
-541 LDTKRQ
+541 LDAKRQ
-547 LDASREE
+547 LDESREE
-554 LTIQQALIKGEYDKA
+554 LAIQQALVKGEYDKA
-569 DALRLQ
+569 EALRLQ

-624 GNGKQAEMESA
+624 GNGKQAEMETA

-647 TSDETELVKRLT
+647 TGEETELVKRPP
-659 ELTHNLNSARGASL
+659 
-673 GDTSIRTNELTA
+673 TSVGKTPPFRMVIVSF
-685 RGGFAG
+685 GGNTLRAWG
-691 GVKLPS
+691 RP
-697 VDQYNE
+697 
-703 AILSSSKR
+703 LSTLR
-711 IEGYL
+711 
-716 PEIKSILSKLG
+716 
-727 YYK
+727 

>member
-16 QDLAQFRAKVES
+16 RDLAQFRTKVES
-28 LKTLE
+28 LKTQE
-33 SQPAAKAGGVPA
+33 S
-45 GAARTGAAE
+45 R
-54 AQKLA
+54 
-59 EKVQTLPA
+59 PA

-81 AAIAKTG
+81 AAIARTG
-88 KELKAMTVP
+88 KELKAATVP

-106 AAFKNVWKELSDGE
+106 AAFRNVWKDLSDGE

-146 LGKLAV
+146 LGKIAV

-157 MTLSAAEYLEQSGR
+157 MTLSAAEYLERSGR
-171 AVEVA
+171 AADVA
-176 EKKREKVQAE
+176 EKKREKLQAE
-186 QALELRHL
+186 QAQELRHL
-194 AALRDLASQETLSNT
+194 AALRELASQETLSNT

-223 KYGNLG
+223 KYGSLG
-229 VSIDK
+229 AAIDK
-234 TGSRL
+234 TGNRL
-239 TGFDKAQEKVL
+239 TGFDKAQEKIL

-262 ETYSRLQNKAFA
+262 ETYSRLQDKAFA

-299 AQSAKRTAAE
+299 AQSAKQTAAE
-309 VMRTQPLEKQ
+309 VMRSQPLEKQ

-326 MTNESR
+326 MTDESR

-347 EQMVERRKELQ
+347 EQMVERRKELK
-358 ALERTGFG
+358 ALERTGFA

-383 SVRRNSEQAAQTASD
+383 SVRRNGEQAVQTASD
-398 REFAAERDP
+398 RAFAAERDP

-426 RLHEEIAKAERQTKQ
+426 RLHEEIAKAERQTKR

-463 ESESKIAGWSEQIAQ
+463 ESEGKIAGWSEQIAQ
-478 IKNQTAQRIAD
+478 IKNQTAQR
-489 AKEDVRLQQLLTDG
+489 
-503 KFEEY
+503 
-508 DLEKLKLEAKR
+508 
-519 QGRTMSDD
+519 
-527 EAKSLQEQLNAQRQ
+527 QLNA
-541 LDTKRQ
+541 KRQ
-547 LDASREE
+547 LDESREE
-554 LTIQQALIKGEYDKA
+554 LAIQQALVKGEYDKA
-569 DALRLQ
+569 EALRLQ

-624 GNGKQAEMESA
+624 GNGKQAEMETA

-647 TSDETELVKRLT
+647 TNEETELVKRPP
-659 ELTHNLNSARGASL
+659 
-673 GDTSIRTNELTA
+673 TSVGKTPPFRMVIVSF
-685 RGGFAG
+685 GGNTLRAWG
-691 GVKLPS
+691 RP
-697 VDQYNE
+697 
-703 AILSSSKR
+703 LSTLR
-711 IEGYL
+711 
-716 PEIKSILSKLG
+716 
-727 YYK
+727 

>member
-16 QDLAQFRAKVES
+16 RDLAQFRTKVES
-28 LKTLE
+28 LKTQE
-33 SQPAAKAGGVPA
+33 S
-45 GAARTGAAE
+45 R
-54 AQKLA
+54 
-59 EKVQTLPA
+59 PA

-81 AAIAKTG
+81 AAIARTG
-88 KELKAMTVP
+88 KELKAATVP

-106 AAFKNVWKELSDGE
+106 AAFRNVWKDLSDGE

-146 LGKLAV
+146 LGKIAV

-157 MTLSAAEYLEQSGR
+157 MTLSAAEYLERSGR
-171 AVEVA
+171 AADVA
-176 EKKREKVQAE
+176 EKKREKLQAE
-186 QALELRHL
+186 QAQGLRHL
-194 AALRDLASQETLSNT
+194 AALRELASQETLSNT

-223 KYGNLG
+223 KYGSLG
-229 VSIDK
+229 AAIDK
-234 TGSRL
+234 TGNRL
-239 TGFDKAQEKVL
+239 TGFDKAQEKIL
-250 SKMRRDRIAAGE
+250 SKMRRERIAAGE
-262 ETYSRLQNKAFA
+262 ETYSRLQDKAFA

-299 AQSAKRTAAE
+299 AQSAKQTAAE
-309 VMRTQPLEKQ
+309 VMRSQPLEKQ

-326 MTNESR
+326 MTDESR

-347 EQMVERRKELQ
+347 EQMVERRKELK
-358 ALERTGFG
+358 ALERTGFA

-383 SVRRNSEQAAQTASD
+383 SVRRNGEQAVQRASD
-398 REFAAERDP
+398 RAFAAERDP

-426 RLHEEIAKAERQTKQ
+426 RLHEEIAKAERQTKR

-463 ESESKIAGWSEQIAQ
+463 ESEGKIAGWSEQIAQ
-478 IKNQTAQRIAD
+478 IKNQTAQR
-489 AKEDVRLQQLLTDG
+489 
-503 KFEEY
+503 
-508 DLEKLKLEAKR
+508 
-519 QGRTMSDD
+519 
-527 EAKSLQEQLNAQRQ
+527 Q
-541 LDTKRQ
+541 LDAKRQ
-547 LDASREE
+547 LDESREE
-554 LTIQQALIKGEYDKA
+554 LAIQQALVKGEYDKA
-569 DALRLQ
+569 EALRLQ

-624 GNGKQAEMESA
+624 GNGKQAEMETA

-647 TSDETELVKRLT
+647 TNEETELVKRLT
-659 ELTHNLNSARGASL
+659 ELTHSLGSARGASL

-691 GVKLPS
+691 GVRLPEAER
-697 VDQYNE
+697 YNE
-703 AILSSSKR
+703 AMLSSSKR

-716 PEIKSILSKLG
+716 PEIKAILSKLG

>member
-16 QDLAQFRAKVES
+16 QDLAQFRAKVEA

-33 SQPAAKAGGVPA
+33 SQPAAKAGGAPA
-45 GAARTGAAE
+45 GAPRPGAAE

-67 EKTISVKVETKGAT
+67 EKTISVKVETKSAT

-88 KELKAMTVP
+88 KELKNMTIP

-106 AAFKNVWKELSDGE
+106 AAFKGVWKELSDGE

-146 LGKLAV
+146 LGKIAV

-157 MTLSAAEYLEQSGR
+157 MTLSAAEYLERSGR
-171 AVEVA
+171 AADVA
-176 EKKREKVQAE
+176 EKKREKLQAE
-186 QALELRHL
+186 QAQELRHL
-194 AALRDLASQETLSNT
+194 AALRELASQETLSNT

-223 KYGNLG
+223 KYGSLG
-229 VSIDK
+229 VAIDK
-234 TGSRL
+234 TGNRL
-239 TGFDKAQEKVL
+239 TGFDKAQEKIL

-262 ETYSRLQNKAFA
+262 ETYSRLQDKAFA

-309 VMRTQPLEKQ
+309 VMRSQPLEKQ

-326 MTNESR
+326 MTDESR

-347 EQMVERRKELQ
+347 EQMVERRKELK
-358 ALERTGFG
+358 ALERTGFA

-383 SVRRNSEQAAQTASD
+383 SVRRNGEQAVQTASD
-398 REFAAERDP
+398 RAFAAERDP

-463 ESESKIAGWSEQIAQ
+463 ESEGKIAGWSEQIAQ
-478 IKNQTAQRIAD
+478 IKNQTAQR
-489 AKEDVRLQQLLTDG
+489 
-503 KFEEY
+503 
-508 DLEKLKLEAKR
+508 
-519 QGRTMSDD
+519 
-527 EAKSLQEQLNAQRQ
+527 Q
-541 LDTKRQ
+541 LDAKRQ
-547 LDASREE
+547 LDESREE
-554 LTIQQALIKGEYDKA
+554 LAIQQALVKGEYDKA
-569 DALRLQ
+569 EALRLQ

-647 TSDETELVKRLT
+647 TNEETELVKRLT
-659 ELTHNLNSARGASL
+659 ELTHSLGSARGASL

-691 GVKLPS
+691 GVRLPEAER
-697 VDQYNE
+697 YNE
-703 AILSSSKR
+703 AMLSSSKR

-716 PEIKSILSKLG
+716 PEIKAILSKLG

>member
-16 QDLAQFRAKVES
+16 QDLAQFRAKVEA

-33 SQPAAKAGGVPA
+33 SQPAAKAGGAPA

-67 EKTISVKVETKGAT
+67 EKTINVKVETKAAS
-81 AAIAKTG
+81 AAIAKTS
-88 KELKAMTVP
+88 KELTAMAVP

-106 AAFKNVWKELSDGE
+106 AAFKGAWKELSDGE

-157 MTLSAAEYLEQSGR
+157 MTLSAAEYLEQTGR
-171 AVEVA
+171 AADVA
-176 EKKREKVQAE
+176 EKKREKLQAE
-186 QALELRHL
+186 QAQELRHL
-194 AALRDLASQETLSNT
+194 AALRELASQETLSNT

-223 KYGNLG
+223 KYGSLG
-229 VSIDK
+229 VAIDK
-234 TGSRL
+234 TGNRL
-239 TGFDKAQEKVL
+239 TGFDKAQEKIL
-250 SKMRRDRIAAGE
+250 SKMRRARIAAGE
-262 ETYSRLQNKAFA
+262 ETYSRLQDKAFA

-299 AQSAKRTAAE
+299 AQSAKQTAAE

-326 MTNESR
+326 LTNESR

-347 EQMVERRKELQ
+347 EQMVERRKELK
-358 ALERTGFG
+358 ALERTGFA

-383 SVRRNSEQAAQTASD
+383 SVRRNGEQAAQTASD

-426 RLHEEIAKAERQTKQ
+426 RLHEEIAKAERQAKQ

-463 ESESKIAGWSEQIAQ
+463 ESEGKIAGWSEQIAQ
-478 IKNQTAQRIAD
+478 IKNQTAQR
-489 AKEDVRLQQLLTDG
+489 
-503 KFEEY
+503 
-508 DLEKLKLEAKR
+508 
-519 QGRTMSDD
+519 
-527 EAKSLQEQLNAQRQ
+527 Q
-541 LDTKRQ
+541 LDAKRQ
-547 LDASREE
+547 LDESREE
-554 LTIQQALIKGEYDKA
+554 LAIQQALVKGEYDKA
-569 DALRLQ
+569 EALRLQ

-624 GNGKQAEMESA
+624 GNGKQAEMETA

-647 TSDETELVKRLT
+647 TGEETELVKRLT
-659 ELTHNLNSARGASL
+659 ELTHDLNSARGASL

-691 GVKLPS
+691 GVRLPDT
-697 VDQYNE
+697 DQYNK

-716 PEIKSILSKLG
+716 PEIKAILSKLG

>member
-16 QDLAQFRAKVES
+16 RDLAQFRTKVES
-28 LKTLE
+28 LKTQE
-33 SQPAAKAGGVPA
+33 S
-45 GAARTGAAE
+45 R
-54 AQKLA
+54 
-59 EKVQTLPA
+59 PA

-81 AAIAKTG
+81 AAIARTG
-88 KELKAMTVP
+88 KELKAATVP

-106 AAFKNVWKELSDGE
+106 AAFRNVWKDLSDGE

-146 LGKLAV
+146 LGKIAV

-157 MTLSAAEYLEQSGR
+157 MTLSAAEYLERSGR
-171 AVEVA
+171 AADVA
-176 EKKREKVQAE
+176 EKKHEKLQAE
-186 QALELRHL
+186 QAQELRHL
-194 AALRDLASQETLSNT
+194 AALRELASQETLSNT

-223 KYGNLG
+223 KYGSLG
-229 VSIDK
+229 VAIDK
-234 TGSRL
+234 TGNRL
-239 TGFDKAQEKVL
+239 TGFDKAQEKIL

-262 ETYSRLQNKAFA
+262 ETYSRLQDKAFA

-309 VMRTQPLEKQ
+309 VMRSQPLEKQ

-326 MTNESR
+326 MTDESR

-347 EQMVERRKELQ
+347 EQMVERRKELKT
-358 ALERTGFG
+358 LERTGFA

-383 SVRRNSEQAAQTASD
+383 SVRRNGEQAVQTASD
-398 REFAAERDP
+398 RAFAAERDP

-463 ESESKIAGWSEQIAQ
+463 ESEGKIAGWSEQIAQ
-478 IKNQTAQRIAD
+478 IKNQTAQR
-489 AKEDVRLQQLLTDG
+489 
-503 KFEEY
+503 
-508 DLEKLKLEAKR
+508 
-519 QGRTMSDD
+519 
-527 EAKSLQEQLNAQRQ
+527 Q
-541 LDTKRQ
+541 LDAKRQ
-547 LDASREE
+547 LDESREE
-554 LTIQQALIKGEYDKA
+554 LAIQQALVKGEYDKA
-569 DALRLQ
+569 EALRLQ

-614 GSYIDILKRT
+614 GSYIDILKRS

-647 TSDETELVKRLT
+647 TNEETELVKRLT
-659 ELTHNLNSARGASL
+659 ELTHSLGSARGASL

-691 GVKLPS
+691 GVRLPEAER
-697 VDQYNE
+697 YNE
-703 AILSSSKR
+703 AMLSSSKR

-716 PEIKSILSKLG
+716 PEIKAILSKLG

>member
-16 QDLAQFRAKVES
+16 RDLAQFRTKVES
-28 LKTLE
+28 LKTQE
-33 SQPAAKAGGVPA
+33 S
-45 GAARTGAAE
+45 R
-54 AQKLA
+54 
-59 EKVQTLPA
+59 PA

-81 AAIAKTG
+81 AAIARTG
-88 KELKAMTVP
+88 KELKAATVP

-106 AAFKNVWKELSDGE
+106 AAFRNVWKDLSDGE

-146 LGKLAV
+146 LGKIAV

-157 MTLSAAEYLEQSGR
+157 MTLSAAEYLERSGR
-171 AVEVA
+171 AADVA
-176 EKKREKVQAE
+176 EKKREKLQAE
-186 QALELRHL
+186 QAQELRHL
-194 AALRDLASQETLSNT
+194 AALRELASQETLSNT

-223 KYGNLG
+223 KYGSLG
-229 VSIDK
+229 VAIDK
-234 TGSRL
+234 TGNRL
-239 TGFDKAQEKVL
+239 TGFDKAQEKIL

-262 ETYSRLQNKAFA
+262 ETYSRLQDKAFA
-274 QVQYAVTGMTPG
+274 QVQYAVMGMTPG

-309 VMRTQPLEKQ
+309 VMRSQPLEKQ

-326 MTNESR
+326 MTDESR

-347 EQMVERRKELQ
+347 EQMVERRKELK
-358 ALERTGFG
+358 ALERTGFA

-383 SVRRNSEQAAQTASD
+383 SVRRNGEQAAQRASD

-463 ESESKIAGWSEQIAQ
+463 ESEGKIAGWSEQIAQ
-478 IKNQTAQRIAD
+478 IKNQTAQR
-489 AKEDVRLQQLLTDG
+489 
-503 KFEEY
+503 
-508 DLEKLKLEAKR
+508 
-519 QGRTMSDD
+519 
-527 EAKSLQEQLNAQRQ
+527 Q
-541 LDTKRQ
+541 LDAKRQ
-547 LDASREE
+547 LDESREE
-554 LTIQQALIKGEYDKA
+554 LAIQQALVKGEYDKA
-569 DALRLQ
+569 EALRLQ

-647 TSDETELVKRLT
+647 TNEETELVKRLT
-659 ELTHNLNSARGASL
+659 ELTHSLGSARGASL

-691 GVKLPS
+691 GVRLPEAER
-697 VDQYNE
+697 YNE
-703 AILSSSKR
+703 AMLSSSKR

-716 PEIKSILSKLG
+716 PEIKAILSKLG

>member
-16 QDLAQFRAKVES
+16 RDLAQFRTKVES
-28 LKTLE
+28 LKTQE
-33 SQPAAKAGGVPA
+33 S
-45 GAARTGAAE
+45 R
-54 AQKLA
+54 
-59 EKVQTLPA
+59 PA
-67 EKTISVKVETKGAT
+67 EKTISVKVETKGAA
-81 AAIAKTG
+81 AAIARTG
-88 KELKAMTVP
+88 KELKAATVP

-106 AAFKNVWKELSDGE
+106 AAFRNVWKDLSDGE

-146 LGKLAV
+146 LGKIAV

-157 MTLSAAEYLEQSGR
+157 MTLSAAEYLERSGR
-171 AVEVA
+171 AADVA
-176 EKKREKVQAE
+176 EKKREKLQAE
-186 QALELRHL
+186 QAQELRHL
-194 AALRDLASQETLSNT
+194 AALRELASQETLSNT

-223 KYGNLG
+223 KYGSLG
-229 VSIDK
+229 AAIDK
-234 TGSRL
+234 TGNRL
-239 TGFDKAQEKVL
+239 TGFDKAQEKIL

-262 ETYSRLQNKAFA
+262 ETYSRLQDKAFA

-299 AQSAKRTAAE
+299 AQSAKQTAAE
-309 VMRTQPLEKQ
+309 VMRSQPLEKQ

-326 MTNESR
+326 MTDESR

-347 EQMVERRKELQ
+347 EQMVERRKELK
-358 ALERTGFG
+358 ALERTGFA

-383 SVRRNSEQAAQTASD
+383 SVRRNGEQAVQRASD
-398 REFAAERDP
+398 RAFAAERDP

-426 RLHEEIAKAERQTKQ
+426 RLHEEIAKAERQTKR

-463 ESESKIAGWSEQIAQ
+463 ESEGKIAGWSEQIAQ
-478 IKNQTAQRIAD
+478 IKNQTAQR
-489 AKEDVRLQQLLTDG
+489 
-503 KFEEY
+503 
-508 DLEKLKLEAKR
+508 
-519 QGRTMSDD
+519 
-527 EAKSLQEQLNAQRQ
+527 Q
-541 LDTKRQ
+541 LDAKRQ
-547 LDASREE
+547 LDESREE
-554 LTIQQALIKGEYDKA
+554 LAIQQALIKGEYDKA
-569 DALRLQ
+569 EALRLQ

-624 GNGKQAEMESA
+624 GNGKQAEMETA
-635 LRNAERTKGGKL
+635 LRNAERTKGDKL
-647 TSDETELVKRLT
+647 TNEETELVKRLT
-659 ELTHNLNSARGASL
+659 ELTHSLGSARGASL

-691 GVKLPS
+691 GVRLPEAER
-697 VDQYNE
+697 YNE
-703 AILSSSKR
+703 AMLSSSKR

-716 PEIKSILSKLG
+716 PEIKAILSKLG

>member
-16 QDLAQFRAKVES
+16 QDLAQFRAKVEA

-33 SQPAAKAGGVPA
+33 SQPAAKAGGAPA
-45 GAARTGAAE
+45 GAPRPGAAE

-157 MTLSAAEYLEQSGR
+157 MTLSAAEYLEQTGR
-171 AVEVA
+171 AAEVA

-194 AALRDLASQETLSNT
+194 AALRDLASQEALSNT

-239 TGFDKAQEKVL
+239 TGFDKAQEKIL
-250 SKMRRDRIAAGE
+250 SKMQRDRIAASE

-309 VMRTQPLEKQ
+309 VMRSQPLEKQ

-326 MTNESR
+326 MTDESR

-347 EQMVERRKELQ
+347 EQMVERRKELK
-358 ALERTGFG
+358 ALERTGFA

-383 SVRRNSEQAAQTASD
+383 SVRRNGEQAVQRASD
-398 REFAAERDP
+398 RAFAAERDP

-463 ESESKIAGWSEQIAQ
+463 ESEGKIAGWSEQIAQ
-478 IKNQTAQRIAD
+478 IKNQTAQR
-489 AKEDVRLQQLLTDG
+489 
-503 KFEEY
+503 
-508 DLEKLKLEAKR
+508 
-519 QGRTMSDD
+519 
-527 EAKSLQEQLNAQRQ
+527 Q
-541 LDTKRQ
+541 LDAKRQ
-547 LDASREE
+547 LDESREE
-554 LTIQQALIKGEYDKA
+554 LAIQQALVKGEYDKA

-575 LEQRKAGRQYS
+575 LEQRRAGRQYS

-614 GSYIDILKRT
+614 GSYIDVLKRT

-635 LRNAERTKGGKL
+635 LRSAERTKGGKL
-647 TSDETELVKRLT
+647 TSDETELVKRPP
-659 ELTHNLNSARGASL
+659 
-673 GDTSIRTNELTA
+673 TSVGKTPPFRMVIVSF
-685 RGGFAG
+685 GGNTLRAWG
-691 GVKLPS
+691 RP
-697 VDQYNE
+697 
-703 AILSSSKR
+703 LSTLR
-711 IEGYL
+711 
-716 PEIKSILSKLG
+716 
-727 YYK
+727 

>member
-16 QDLAQFRAKVES
+16 RDLAQFRAKVEA

-33 SQPAAKAGGVPA
+33 SQPAAKAGGAPA

-67 EKTISVKVETKGAT
+67 EKTISVKVETKSAT

-88 KELKAMTVP
+88 KELKNMTIP

-146 LGKLAV
+146 LGKIAV

-157 MTLSAAEYLEQSGR
+157 MTLSAAEYLERSGR
-171 AVEVA
+171 AADVA
-176 EKKREKVQAE
+176 EKKREKLQAE
-186 QALELRHL
+186 QAQELRHL
-194 AALRDLASQETLSNT
+194 AALRELASQETLSNT

-223 KYGNLG
+223 KYGSLG
-229 VSIDK
+229 VAIDK
-234 TGSRL
+234 TGNRL
-239 TGFDKAQEKVL
+239 TGFDKAQEKIL
-250 SKMRRDRIAAGE
+250 SKMRRARIAAGE
-262 ETYSRLQNKAFA
+262 ETYSRLQDKAFA

-309 VMRTQPLEKQ
+309 VMRSQPLEKQ

-326 MTNESR
+326 MTDESR

-347 EQMVERRKELQ
+347 EQMVERRKELK
-358 ALERTGFG
+358 ALERTGFA

-463 ESESKIAGWSEQIAQ
+463 ESEGKIAGWSEQIAQ
-478 IKNQTAQRIAD
+478 IKNQTAQR
-489 AKEDVRLQQLLTDG
+489 
-503 KFEEY
+503 
-508 DLEKLKLEAKR
+508 
-519 QGRTMSDD
+519 
-527 EAKSLQEQLNAQRQ
+527 Q
-541 LDTKRQ
+541 LDAKRQ
-547 LDASREE
+547 LDESREE
-554 LTIQQALIKGEYDKA
+554 LAIQQALLKGEYDKA
-569 DALRLQ
+569 EALRLQ

-647 TSDETELVKRLT
+647 TGEETELVKRLT
-659 ELTHNLNSARGASL
+659 ELTHDLNSARGASL

-691 GVKLPS
+691 GVRLP
-697 VDQYNE
+697 DTEQYNK

-716 PEIKSILSKLG
+716 PEIKAILTKLG

>member
-16 QDLAQFRAKVES
+16 RDLAQFRSKVES
-28 LKTLE
+28 LKTQE
-33 SQPAAKAGGVPA
+33 S
-45 GAARTGAAE
+45 R
-54 AQKLA
+54 
-59 EKVQTLPA
+59 PA

-81 AAIAKTG
+81 AAIARTG
-88 KELKAMTVP
+88 KELKAATVP

-106 AAFKNVWKELSDGE
+106 AAFRNVWKDLSDGE

-146 LGKLAV
+146 LGKIAV

-157 MTLSAAEYLEQSGR
+157 MTLSAAEYLERSGR
-171 AVEVA
+171 AADVA
-176 EKKREKVQAE
+176 EKKREKLQAE
-186 QALELRHL
+186 QAQELRHL
-194 AALRDLASQETLSNT
+194 AALRELASQETLSNT

-223 KYGNLG
+223 KYGSLG
-229 VSIDK
+229 AAIDK
-234 TGSRL
+234 TGNRL
-239 TGFDKAQEKVL
+239 TGFDKAQEKIL

-262 ETYSRLQNKAFA
+262 ETYSRLQDKAFA
-274 QVQYAVTGMTPG
+274 QVLYAVTGMTPG

-299 AQSAKRTAAE
+299 AQSAKQTAAE
-309 VMRTQPLEKQ
+309 VMRSQPPEKQ

-326 MTNESR
+326 MTDESR

-347 EQMVERRKELQ
+347 EQMVERRKELK
-358 ALERTGFG
+358 ALERTGFA

-383 SVRRNSEQAAQTASD
+383 SVRRNGEEAVQRASD
-398 REFAAERDP
+398 RAFAAERDP

-426 RLHEEIAKAERQTKQ
+426 RLHEEIAKAERQTKR

-463 ESESKIAGWSEQIAQ
+463 ESEGKIAGWSEQIAQ
-478 IKNQTAQRIAD
+478 IKNQTAQR
-489 AKEDVRLQQLLTDG
+489 
-503 KFEEY
+503 
-508 DLEKLKLEAKR
+508 
-519 QGRTMSDD
+519 
-527 EAKSLQEQLNAQRQ
+527 Q
-541 LDTKRQ
+541 LDAKRQ
-547 LDASREE
+547 LDESREE
-554 LTIQQALIKGEYDKA
+554 LAIQQALVKGEYDKA
-569 DALRLQ
+569 EALRLQ

-624 GNGKQAEMESA
+624 GNGKQAEMETA

-647 TSDETELVKRLT
+647 TGEETELVKRLT
-659 ELTHNLNSARGASL
+659 ELTHSLGNARGASL

-691 GVKLPS
+691 GVRLP
-697 VDQYNE
+697 DAGRYNE
-703 AILSSSKR
+703 AMLSSSKR

-716 PEIKSILSKLG
+716 PEIKAILSKLG

>member
-16 QDLAQFRAKVES
+16 RDLAQFRTKVES
-28 LKTLE
+28 LKTQE
-33 SQPAAKAGGVPA
+33 S
-45 GAARTGAAE
+45 R
-54 AQKLA
+54 
-59 EKVQTLPA
+59 PA
-67 EKTISVKVETKGAT
+67 EKTISVKVETKGAA
-81 AAIAKTG
+81 AAIARTG
-88 KELKAMTVP
+88 KELKAATVP

-106 AAFKNVWKELSDGE
+106 AAFRNVWKDLSDGE

-146 LGKLAV
+146 LGKIAV

-157 MTLSAAEYLEQSGR
+157 MTLSAAEYLERSGR
-171 AVEVA
+171 AADVA
-176 EKKREKVQAE
+176 EKKREKLQAE
-186 QALELRHL
+186 QAQGLRHL
-194 AALRDLASQETLSNT
+194 AALRELASQETLSNT

-223 KYGNLG
+223 KYGSLG
-229 VSIDK
+229 AAIDK
-234 TGSRL
+234 TGNRL
-239 TGFDKAQEKVL
+239 TGFDKAQEKIL

-262 ETYSRLQNKAFA
+262 ETYSRLQDKAFA

-309 VMRTQPLEKQ
+309 VMRSQPLEKQ

-326 MTNESR
+326 MTDESR

-347 EQMVERRKELQ
+347 EQMVERRKELK
-358 ALERTGFG
+358 ALERTGFA

-383 SVRRNSEQAAQTASD
+383 SVRRNGEQAVQRASD
-398 REFAAERDP
+398 RAFAAERDP

-463 ESESKIAGWSEQIAQ
+463 ESEGKIAGWSEQIAQ
-478 IKNQTAQRIAD
+478 IKNQTAQR
-489 AKEDVRLQQLLTDG
+489 
-503 KFEEY
+503 
-508 DLEKLKLEAKR
+508 
-519 QGRTMSDD
+519 
-527 EAKSLQEQLNAQRQ
+527 Q
-541 LDTKRQ
+541 LDAKRQ
-547 LDASREE
+547 LDESREE
-554 LTIQQALIKGEYDKA
+554 LAIQQALIKGEYDKA
-569 DALRLQ
+569 EALRLQ

-635 LRNAERTKGGKL
+635 LRSAERTKGGKL
-647 TSDETELVKRLT
+647 TGEETELVKRLT
-659 ELTHNLNSARGASL
+659 ELTHDLNSARGASL

-691 GVKLPS
+691 GVRLP
-697 VDQYNE
+697 DTEQYNK

-716 PEIKSILSKLG
+716 PEIKAILSKLG

>member
-16 QDLAQFRAKVES
+16 RDLAQFRTKVES
-28 LKTLE
+28 LKTQE
-33 SQPAAKAGGVPA
+33 S
-45 GAARTGAAE
+45 R
-54 AQKLA
+54 
-59 EKVQTLPA
+59 PA
-67 EKTISVKVETKGAT
+67 EKTISVKVETKGAA
-81 AAIAKTG
+81 AAIARTG
-88 KELKAMTVP
+88 KELKAATVP

-106 AAFKNVWKELSDGE
+106 AAFRNVWKDLSDGE
-120 GLVKNLTGALKGV
+120 GLVKNLTRALKGV

-146 LGKLAV
+146 LGKIAV

-157 MTLSAAEYLEQSGR
+157 MTLSAAEYLERSGR
-171 AVEVA
+171 AADVA
-176 EKKREKVQAE
+176 EKKREKLQAE
-186 QALELRHL
+186 QAQGLRHL
-194 AALRDLASQETLSNT
+194 AALRELASQETLSNT

-223 KYGNLG
+223 KYGSLG
-229 VSIDK
+229 AAIDK
-234 TGSRL
+234 TGNRL
-239 TGFDKAQEKVL
+239 TGFDKAQEKIL
-250 SKMRRDRIAAGE
+250 SKMRRERIAAGE
-262 ETYSRLQNKAFA
+262 ETYSRLQDKAFA

-299 AQSAKRTAAE
+299 AQSAKQTAAE
-309 VMRTQPLEKQ
+309 VMRSQPLEKQ

-326 MTNESR
+326 MTDESR

-347 EQMVERRKELQ
+347 EQMVERRKELK
-358 ALERTGFG
+358 ALERTGFA

-383 SVRRNSEQAAQTASD
+383 SVRRNGEQAVQTASD
-398 REFAAERDP
+398 RAFAAERDP

-426 RLHEEIAKAERQTKQ
+426 RLHEEIAKAERQTKR

-463 ESESKIAGWSEQIAQ
+463 ESEGKIAGWSEQIAQ
-478 IKNQTAQRIAD
+478 IKNQTAQR
-489 AKEDVRLQQLLTDG
+489 
-503 KFEEY
+503 
-508 DLEKLKLEAKR
+508 
-519 QGRTMSDD
+519 
-527 EAKSLQEQLNAQRQ
+527 Q
-541 LDTKRQ
+541 LDAKRQ
-547 LDASREE
+547 LDESREE
-554 LTIQQALIKGEYDKA
+554 LAIQQALVKGEYDKA
-569 DALRLQ
+569 EALRLQ

-624 GNGKQAEMESA
+624 GNGKQAEMETA

-647 TSDETELVKRLT
+647 TNEETELVKRLT
-659 ELTHNLNSARGASL
+659 ELTHSLGSARGASL

-691 GVKLPS
+691 GVRLPEAER
-697 VDQYNE
+697 YNE
-703 AILSSSKR
+703 AMLSSSKR

-716 PEIKSILSKLG
+716 PEIKAILSKLG

>member
-16 QDLAQFRAKVES
+16 RDLAQFRTKVES

-33 SQPAAKAGGVPA
+33 SQPAAKAGGAPA

-67 EKTISVKVETKGAT
+67 EKTISVKVETKSAT

-88 KELKAMTVP
+88 KELKNMTIP

-146 LGKLAV
+146 LGKIAV

-157 MTLSAAEYLEQSGR
+157 MTLSAAEYLERSGR
-171 AVEVA
+171 AADVA
-176 EKKREKVQAE
+176 EKKREKLQAE
-186 QALELRHL
+186 QAQELRHL
-194 AALRDLASQETLSNT
+194 AALRELASQETLSNT

-223 KYGNLG
+223 KYGSLG
-229 VSIDK
+229 VAIDK
-234 TGSRL
+234 TGNRL
-239 TGFDKAQEKVL
+239 TGFDKAQEKIL

-262 ETYSRLQNKAFA
+262 ETYSRLQDKAFA

-299 AQSAKRTAAE
+299 AQSAKQTAAE
-309 VMRTQPLEKQ
+309 VMRSQPLEKQ

-326 MTNESR
+326 MTDESR

-358 ALERTGFG
+358 ALERTGFA

-375 RENAALDA
+375 RENATLDS
-383 SVRRNSEQAAQTASD
+383 SVRRNSEQAEQTASD

-407 EGKIANRE
+407 EGKVANRE

-463 ESESKIAGWSEQIAQ
+463 ESEGKIAGWSEQIAQ
-478 IKNQTAQRIAD
+478 IKNQTAQR
-489 AKEDVRLQQLLTDG
+489 
-503 KFEEY
+503 
-508 DLEKLKLEAKR
+508 
-519 QGRTMSDD
+519 
-527 EAKSLQEQLNAQRQ
+527 Q
-541 LDTKRQ
+541 LDAKRQ
-547 LDASREE
+547 LDESREE
-554 LTIQQALIKGEYDKA
+554 LAIQQALVKGEYDKA
-569 DALRLQ
+569 EALRLQ

-624 GNGKQAEMESA
+624 GNGKQAEMETA

-647 TSDETELVKRLT
+647 TNEETELVKRPP
-659 ELTHNLNSARGASL
+659 
-673 GDTSIRTNELTA
+673 TSVGKTPPFRMVIVSF
-685 RGGFAG
+685 GGNTLRAWG
-691 GVKLPS
+691 RP
-697 VDQYNE
+697 
-703 AILSSSKR
+703 LSTLR
-711 IEGYL
+711 
-716 PEIKSILSKLG
+716 
-727 YYK
+727 

>member
-16 QDLAQFRAKVES
+16 RDLAQFRAKVEA

-33 SQPAAKAGGVPA
+33 S
-45 GAARTGAAE
+45 R
-54 AQKLA
+54 
-59 EKVQTLPA
+59 PA
-67 EKTISVKVETKGAT
+67 EKTISVKVETKGAA
-81 AAIAKTG
+81 AAIARTG
-88 KELKAMTVP
+88 KELKAATVP

-146 LGKLAV
+146 LGKIAV

-157 MTLSAAEYLEQSGR
+157 MTLSAAEYLERSGR
-171 AVEVA
+171 AAYVA
-176 EKKREKVQAE
+176 EKKREKLQAE
-186 QALELRHL
+186 QAQELRHL
-194 AALRDLASQETLSNT
+194 AALRELASQETLSNT

-223 KYGNLG
+223 KYGSLG
-229 VSIDK
+229 VAIDK
-234 TGSRL
+234 TGNRL
-239 TGFDKAQEKVL
+239 TGFDKAQEKIL
-250 SKMRRDRIAAGE
+250 SKMRRERIAAGE
-262 ETYSRLQNKAFA
+262 ETYSRLQDKAFA

-309 VMRTQPLEKQ
+309 VMRSQPLEKQ

-326 MTNESR
+326 MTDESR

-347 EQMVERRKELQ
+347 EQMVERRKELK
-358 ALERTGFG
+358 ALERTGFA

-383 SVRRNSEQAAQTASD
+383 SVRRNGEQAVQTASD
-398 REFAAERDP
+398 RAFAAERDP

-463 ESESKIAGWSEQIAQ
+463 ESEGKIAGWSEQIAQ
-478 IKNQTAQRIAD
+478 IKNQTAQR
-489 AKEDVRLQQLLTDG
+489 
-503 KFEEY
+503 
-508 DLEKLKLEAKR
+508 
-519 QGRTMSDD
+519 
-527 EAKSLQEQLNAQRQ
+527 Q
-541 LDTKRQ
+541 LDAKRQ
-547 LDASREE
+547 LDESREE
-554 LTIQQALIKGEYDKA
+554 LAIQQALVKGEYDKA
-569 DALRLQ
+569 EALRLQ

-598 ERQSLNLQR
+598 ERQLLNLQR

-647 TSDETELVKRLT
+647 TNEETELVKRLT
-659 ELTHNLNSARGASL
+659 ELTHSLGSARGASL

-691 GVKLPS
+691 GVRLPEAER
-697 VDQYNE
+697 YNE
-703 AILSSSKR
+703 AMLSSSKR

-716 PEIKSILSKLG
+716 PEIKAILSKLG

>member
-16 QDLAQFRAKVES
+16 RDLAQFRAKVEA

-33 SQPAAKAGGVPA
+33 S
-45 GAARTGAAE
+45 R
-54 AQKLA
+54 
-59 EKVQTLPA
+59 PA

-81 AAIAKTG
+81 AAIARTG
-88 KELKAMTVP
+88 KELKAATVP

-106 AAFKNVWKELSDGE
+106 AAFRNVWKDLSDGE

-146 LGKLAV
+146 LGKIAV

-157 MTLSAAEYLEQSGR
+157 MTLSAAEYLERSGR
-171 AVEVA
+171 AADVA
-176 EKKREKVQAE
+176 EKKREKLQAE
-186 QALELRHL
+186 QAQELRHL
-194 AALRDLASQETLSNT
+194 AALRELASQETLSNT

-223 KYGNLG
+223 KYGSLG
-229 VSIDK
+229 VAIDK
-234 TGSRL
+234 TGNRL
-239 TGFDKAQEKVL
+239 TGFDKAQEKIL
-250 SKMRRDRIAAGE
+250 SKMRRERIAAGE
-262 ETYSRLQNKAFA
+262 ETYSRLQDKAFA

-309 VMRTQPLEKQ
+309 VMRSQPLEKQ

-326 MTNESR
+326 MTDESR

-347 EQMVERRKELQ
+347 EQMVERRKELK
-358 ALERTGFG
+358 ALERTGFA

-383 SVRRNSEQAAQTASD
+383 SVRRNGEQAVQTASD
-398 REFAAERDP
+398 RAFAAERDP

-463 ESESKIAGWSEQIAQ
+463 ESEGKIAGWSEQIAQ
-478 IKNQTAQRIAD
+478 IKNQTAQR
-489 AKEDVRLQQLLTDG
+489 
-503 KFEEY
+503 
-508 DLEKLKLEAKR
+508 
-519 QGRTMSDD
+519 
-527 EAKSLQEQLNAQRQ
+527 Q
-541 LDTKRQ
+541 LDAKRQ
-547 LDASREE
+547 LDESREE
-554 LTIQQALIKGEYDKA
+554 LAIQQALVKGEYDKA
-569 DALRLQ
+569 EALRLQ

-647 TSDETELVKRLT
+647 TNEETELVKRLT
-659 ELTHNLNSARGASL
+659 ELTHSLGSARGASL

-691 GVKLPS
+691 GVRLPEAER
-697 VDQYNE
+697 YNE
-703 AILSSSKR
+703 AMLSSSKR

-716 PEIKSILSKLG
+716 PEIKAILSKLG

>member
-16 QDLAQFRAKVES
+16 RDLAQFRTKVES
-28 LKTLE
+28 LKTQE
-33 SQPAAKAGGVPA
+33 S
-45 GAARTGAAE
+45 R
-54 AQKLA
+54 
-59 EKVQTLPA
+59 PA
-67 EKTISVKVETKGAT
+67 EKTISVKVETKSAT

-88 KELKAMTVP
+88 KELKNMTIP

-146 LGKLAV
+146 LGKIAV

-157 MTLSAAEYLEQSGR
+157 MTLSAAEYLERSGR
-171 AVEVA
+171 AADVA
-176 EKKREKVQAE
+176 EKKREKLQAE
-186 QALELRHL
+186 QAQELRHL
-194 AALRDLASQETLSNT
+194 AALRELASQETLSNT

-223 KYGNLG
+223 KYGSLG
-229 VSIDK
+229 VAIDK
-234 TGSRL
+234 TGNRL
-239 TGFDKAQEKVL
+239 TGFDKAQEKIL

-262 ETYSRLQNKAFA
+262 ETYSRLQDKAFA

-309 VMRTQPLEKQ
+309 VMRSQPLEKQ

-326 MTNESR
+326 MTDESR

-347 EQMVERRKELQ
+347 EQIVERRKELK
-358 ALERTGFG
+358 ALERTGFA

-383 SVRRNSEQAAQTASD
+383 SVRRNGEQAVQTASD
-398 REFAAERDP
+398 RAFAAERDP

-463 ESESKIAGWSEQIAQ
+463 ESEGKIAGWSEQIAQ
-478 IKNQTAQRIAD
+478 IKNQTAQR
-489 AKEDVRLQQLLTDG
+489 
-503 KFEEY
+503 
-508 DLEKLKLEAKR
+508 
-519 QGRTMSDD
+519 
-527 EAKSLQEQLNAQRQ
+527 Q
-541 LDTKRQ
+541 LDAKRQ
-547 LDASREE
+547 LDESREE
-554 LTIQQALIKGEYDKA
+554 LAIQQALVKGEYDKA
-569 DALRLQ
+569 EALRLQ

-647 TSDETELVKRLT
+647 TNEETELVKRLT
-659 ELTHNLNSARGASL
+659 ELTHSLGSARGASL

-691 GVKLPS
+691 GVRLPEAER
-697 VDQYNE
+697 YNE
-703 AILSSSKR
+703 AMLSSSKR

-716 PEIKSILSKLG
+716 PEIKAILSKLG

>member
-16 QDLAQFRAKVES
+16 RDLAQFRTKVES
-28 LKTLE
+28 LKTQE
-33 SQPAAKAGGVPA
+33 S
-45 GAARTGAAE
+45 R
-54 AQKLA
+54 
-59 EKVQTLPA
+59 PA

-81 AAIAKTG
+81 AAIARTG
-88 KELKAMTVP
+88 KELKAATVP

-106 AAFKNVWKELSDGE
+106 AAFRNVWKDLSDGE

-146 LGKLAV
+146 LGKIAV

-157 MTLSAAEYLEQSGR
+157 MTLSAAEYLERSGR
-171 AVEVA
+171 AADVA
-176 EKKREKVQAE
+176 EKKREKLQAE
-186 QALELRHL
+186 QAQELRHL
-194 AALRDLASQETLSNT
+194 AALRELASQETLSNT

-223 KYGNLG
+223 KYGSLG
-229 VSIDK
+229 VAIDK
-234 TGSRL
+234 TGNRL
-239 TGFDKAQEKVL
+239 TGFDKAQEKIL
-250 SKMRRDRIAAGE
+250 SKMRRERIAAGE
-262 ETYSRLQNKAFA
+262 ESYSRLQDKAFA

-299 AQSAKRTAAE
+299 AQSAKQTAAE

-326 MTNESR
+326 LTNESR

-347 EQMVERRKELQ
+347 EQMVERRKELK
-358 ALERTGFG
+358 ALERTGFA

-375 RENAALDA
+375 RENAALDS
-383 SVRRNSEQAAQTASD
+383 SVRRNGEQAVQTASD
-398 REFAAERDP
+398 RAFAAERDP

-415 KLIAGELEKQK
+415 KLIAGELGKQK

-463 ESESKIAGWSEQIAQ
+463 ESEGKIAGWSEQIAQ
-478 IKNQTAQRIAD
+478 IKNQTAQR
-489 AKEDVRLQQLLTDG
+489 
-503 KFEEY
+503 
-508 DLEKLKLEAKR
+508 
-519 QGRTMSDD
+519 
-527 EAKSLQEQLNAQRQ
+527 Q
-541 LDTKRQ
+541 LDAKRQ
-547 LDASREE
+547 LDESREE
-554 LTIQQALIKGEYDKA
+554 LAIQQALVKGEYDKA
-569 DALRLQ
+569 EALRLQ

-624 GNGKQAEMESA
+624 GNGKQAEMETA

-647 TSDETELVKRLT
+647 TNEETELVKRLT
-659 ELTHNLNSARGASL
+659 ELTHSLGSARGASL

-691 GVKLPS
+691 GVRLPEAER
-697 VDQYNE
+697 YNE
-703 AILSSSKR
+703 AMLSSSKR

-716 PEIKSILSKLG
+716 PEIKAILSKLG

>member
-16 QDLAQFRAKVES
+16 RDLAQFRTKVES
-28 LKTLE
+28 LKTQE
-33 SQPAAKAGGVPA
+33 S
-45 GAARTGAAE
+45 R
-54 AQKLA
+54 
-59 EKVQTLPA
+59 PA
-67 EKTISVKVETKGAT
+67 EKTISVKVETKGAA
-81 AAIAKTG
+81 AAIARTG
-88 KELKAMTVP
+88 KELKAATVP

-106 AAFKNVWKELSDGE
+106 AAFRNVWKDLSDGE

-146 LGKLAV
+146 LGKIAV

-157 MTLSAAEYLEQSGR
+157 MTLSAAEYLERSGR
-171 AVEVA
+171 AADVA
-176 EKKREKVQAE
+176 EKKREKLQAE
-186 QALELRHL
+186 QAQELRHL
-194 AALRDLASQETLSNT
+194 AALRELASQETLSNT

-223 KYGNLG
+223 KYGSLG
-229 VSIDK
+229 VAIDK
-234 TGSRL
+234 TGNRL
-239 TGFDKAQEKVL
+239 TGFDKAQEKIL
-250 SKMRRDRIAAGE
+250 SKMRRERIAAGE
-262 ETYSRLQNKAFA
+262 ETYSRLQDKAFA

-309 VMRTQPLEKQ
+309 VMRSQPLEKQ

-326 MTNESR
+326 MTDESR

-347 EQMVERRKELQ
+347 EQIVERRKELK
-358 ALERTGFG
+358 ALERTGFA

-383 SVRRNSEQAAQTASD
+383 SVRRNGEQAVQTASD
-398 REFAAERDP
+398 RAFAAERDP

-463 ESESKIAGWSEQIAQ
+463 ESEGKIAGWSEQIAQ
-478 IKNQTAQRIAD
+478 IKNQTAQR
-489 AKEDVRLQQLLTDG
+489 
-503 KFEEY
+503 
-508 DLEKLKLEAKR
+508 
-519 QGRTMSDD
+519 
-527 EAKSLQEQLNAQRQ
+527 Q
-541 LDTKRQ
+541 LDAKRQ
-547 LDASREE
+547 LDESREE
-554 LTIQQALIKGEYDKA
+554 LAIQQALVKGEYDKA
-569 DALRLQ
+569 EALRLQ

-647 TSDETELVKRLT
+647 TNEETELVKRLT
-659 ELTHNLNSARGASL
+659 ELTHSLGSARGASL

-691 GVKLPS
+691 GVRLPEAER
-697 VDQYNE
+697 YNE
-703 AILSSSKR
+703 AMLSSSKR

-716 PEIKSILSKLG
+716 PEIKAILSKLG

>member
-16 QDLAQFRAKVES
+16 RDLAQFRAKVEA

-33 SQPAAKAGGVPA
+33 SQPAAKAGGAPA

-67 EKTISVKVETKGAT
+67 EKTISVKVETKSAT

-88 KELKAMTVP
+88 KELKNMTIP

-146 LGKLAV
+146 VGKIAV

-157 MTLSAAEYLEQSGR
+157 MTLSAAEYLERSGR
-171 AVEVA
+171 AADVA
-176 EKKREKVQAE
+176 EKKREKLQAE
-186 QALELRHL
+186 QAQELRHL
-194 AALRDLASQETLSNT
+194 AALRELASQETLSNT

-223 KYGNLG
+223 KYGSLG
-229 VSIDK
+229 VAIDK

-239 TGFDKAQEKVL
+239 TGFDKAQEKIL

-262 ETYSRLQNKAFA
+262 ETYSRLQDKAFA

-309 VMRTQPLEKQ
+309 VMRSQPLEKQ

-326 MTNESR
+326 LTNESR

-358 ALERTGFG
+358 ALERTGFA

-383 SVRRNSEQAAQTASD
+383 SVRRNGEQAVQTASD
-398 REFAAERDP
+398 RAFAAERDP

-463 ESESKIAGWSEQIAQ
+463 ESEGKIAGWSEQIAQ
-478 IKNQTAQRIAD
+478 IKNQTAQR
-489 AKEDVRLQQLLTDG
+489 
-503 KFEEY
+503 
-508 DLEKLKLEAKR
+508 
-519 QGRTMSDD
+519 
-527 EAKSLQEQLNAQRQ
+527 Q
-541 LDTKRQ
+541 LDAKRQ
-547 LDASREE
+547 LDESREE
-554 LTIQQALIKGEYDKA
+554 LAIQQALVKGEYDKA
-569 DALRLQ
+569 EALRLQ

-647 TSDETELVKRLT
+647 TNEETELVKRPP
-659 ELTHNLNSARGASL
+659 
-673 GDTSIRTNELTA
+673 TSVGKTPPFRMVIVSF
-685 RGGFAG
+685 GGNTLRAWG
-691 GVKLPS
+691 RP
-697 VDQYNE
+697 
-703 AILSSSKR
+703 LSTLR
-711 IEGYL
+711 
-716 PEIKSILSKLG
+716 
-727 YYK
+727 

>member
-16 QDLAQFRAKVES
+16 RDLAQFRTKVES
-28 LKTLE
+28 LKTQE
-33 SQPAAKAGGVPA
+33 S
-45 GAARTGAAE
+45 R
-54 AQKLA
+54 
-59 EKVQTLPA
+59 PA

-81 AAIAKTG
+81 AAIARTG
-88 KELKAMTVP
+88 KELKAATVP

-106 AAFKNVWKELSDGE
+106 AAFRNVWKDLSDGE

-146 LGKLAV
+146 LGKIAV

-157 MTLSAAEYLEQSGR
+157 MTLSAAEYLERSGR
-171 AVEVA
+171 AADVA
-176 EKKREKVQAE
+176 EKKREKLQAE
-186 QALELRHL
+186 QAQELRHL
-194 AALRDLASQETLSNT
+194 AALRELASQETLSNT

-223 KYGNLG
+223 KYGSLG
-229 VSIDK
+229 VAIDK
-234 TGSRL
+234 TGNRL
-239 TGFDKAQEKVL
+239 TGFDKAQEKIL

-262 ETYSRLQNKAFA
+262 ETYSRLQDKAFA

-299 AQSAKRTAAE
+299 AQSAKQTAAE
-309 VMRTQPLEKQ
+309 VMRSQPLEKQ

-326 MTNESR
+326 MTDESR

-341 KAVDVL
+341 KAVEVL
-347 EQMVERRKELQ
+347 EQMVERRKELK
-358 ALERTGFG
+358 ALERTGFA
-366 SEEERANAY
+366 SEEERADAY

-383 SVRRNSEQAAQTASD
+383 SVRRNGEQAVQTASD
-398 REFAAERDP
+398 RAFAAERDP

-463 ESESKIAGWSEQIAQ
+463 ESEGKIAGWSEQIAQ
-478 IKNQTAQRIAD
+478 IKNQTAQR
-489 AKEDVRLQQLLTDG
+489 
-503 KFEEY
+503 
-508 DLEKLKLEAKR
+508 
-519 QGRTMSDD
+519 
-527 EAKSLQEQLNAQRQ
+527 Q
-541 LDTKRQ
+541 LDAKRQ
-547 LDASREE
+547 LDESREE
-554 LTIQQALIKGEYDKA
+554 LAIQQALVKGEYDKA
-569 DALRLQ
+569 EALRLQ

-598 ERQSLNLQR
+598 ERQSLNLLR

-624 GNGKQAEMESA
+624 GNGKQAEMETA

-647 TSDETELVKRLT
+647 TNEETELVKRLT
-659 ELTHNLNSARGASL
+659 ELTHSLGSARGASL

-691 GVKLPS
+691 GVRLPEAER
-697 VDQYNE
+697 YNE
-703 AILSSSKR
+703 AMLSSSKR

-716 PEIKSILSKLG
+716 PEIKAILSKLG